1 MKFRKTSIFTKI
13 VIIAL
18 AAYAIV
24 SLLELKTRLAEAEA
38 YKAQLEEEVAS
49 AEQENASLSY
59 EIEHSGDDST
69 IEGIARDKLGLVMP
83 GEKIFYDV
91 GN

>member
-1 MKFRKTSIFTKI
+1 MKLRKTGIFTKI

-18 AAYAIV
+18 VAYATV
-24 SLLELKTRLAEAEA
+24 SLLRLKTRLAQAEA
-38 YKAQLEEEVAS
+38 YQAQLEEEVS
-49 AEQENASLSY
+49 RAEQENAGLSY
-59 EIEHSGDDST
+59 EIEHSADDAT
-69 IEGIARDKLGLVMP
+69 IEDIARDKLGLVKP

>member
-1 MKFRKTSIFTKI
+1 MKLRKTGIFTKI

-24 SLLELKTRLAEAEA
+24 SLLSLKSRLAQAEA
-38 YKAQLEEEVAS
+38 YQAKLEEEVS
-49 AEQENASLSY
+49 RAELENAGLSY
-59 EIEHSGDDST
+59 EIEHSADDST
-69 IEGIARDKLGLVMP
+69 IEDIARDKLGLVKP

>member
-1 MKFRKTSIFTKI
+1 MKLRKTGIFTKI

-18 AAYAIV
+18 VAYATV
-24 SLLELKTRLAEAEA
+24 SLLRLKTRLAQAEA
-38 YKAQLEEEVAS
+38 YQAQLEEEVS
-49 AEQENASLSY
+49 RTEQENAGLSY
-59 EIEHSGDDST
+59 EIEHSADDST
-69 IEGIARDKLGLVMP
+69 IEDIARDKLGLVKP